1 MADIPANAYARLAEI
16 AVDYKLA
23 VARPAA
29 TKGLEKEK
37 ALVNSVLDELAAA
50 KETGFTIELVDPG
63 KSAELRFAVMR
74 ENAIAGADKNA
85 TDKPALWFLPASGDV
100 TLKDGGRPPLIIIHP
115 DDRKKLVDA
124 TTTNLRTIFRA
135 TGLSRLAAAS
145 DYKPEDVDVQFQ
157 VKRRDGD
164 GLEPLQASVV
174 PRVSPGD
181 EVHVLAKN
189 SSDQLVDI
197 NVLYVGSDYSI
208 THIVAERLAPQA
220 TLEIGADILLQRY
233 DAEIPR
239 DHRHR
244 LGQDAGRHPFQPR

>member
-1 MADIPANAYARLAEI
+1 M
-16 AVDYKLA
+16 
-23 VARPAA
+23 
-29 TKGLEKEK
+29 
-37 ALVNSVLDELAAA
+37 
-50 KETGFTIELVDPG
+50 
-63 KSAELRFAVMR
+63 
-74 ENAIAGADKNA
+74 
-85 TDKPALWFLPASGDV
+85 

-174 PRVSPGD
+174 PRVSLGD

-189 SSDQLVDI
+189 CSDQLVDI

-233 DAEIPR
+233 DADIPR